1 VAIAE
6 EALRAGL
13 LESAPAIL
21 AIGSADY
28 PTAAVRP
35 PYSLLDKRATEKLLG
50 RHAPH
55 WRSALRDTLA

>member
-1 VAIAE
+1 VTGVQTC
-6 EALRAGL
+6 AL
-13 LESAPAIL
+13 P
-21 AIGSADY
+21 IGADY